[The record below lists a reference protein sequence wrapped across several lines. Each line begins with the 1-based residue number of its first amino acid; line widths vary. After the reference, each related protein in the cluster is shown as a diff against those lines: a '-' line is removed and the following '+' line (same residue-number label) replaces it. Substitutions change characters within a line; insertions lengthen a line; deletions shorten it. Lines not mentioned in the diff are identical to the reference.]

1 MFSFVED
8 SRDFNSCHFT
18 VKGRINIIHAGY
30 MQQQLEKCIESGRIN
45 IVINMCLVTF
55 FSSSGIRTILS
66 IFKQVKALG
75 GKLSIENPSEN
86 VVNVL
91 GTVALDEMLL
101 K

>member
-8 SRDFNSCHFT
+8 SRDFNTCHFT
-18 VKGRINIIHAGY
+18 AKGRINIIHAGY
-30 MQQQLEKCIESGRIN
+30 MQQQLEKCIELGRIN

-55 FSSSGIRTILS
+55 LSSSGIRTVLD
-66 IFKQVKALG
+66 IFKKTKALG
-75 GKLSIENPSEN
+75 GKLSIERPSEN

-91 GTVALDEMLL
+91 GMVALDEMLL